1 MEGFF
6 VTISE
11 AACLGVSLALSGFSF
26 YLYKKSRTTI
36 DKLNN
41 APRLP
46 IDKKLKDIL
55 KVTPGACL
63 QYVVIEGGV
72 KPAGKPLIS
81 WYNKENVGVLRR
93 FMVKEHR
100 LLWNGFL
107 RTWTDNER
115 LLHENIEAVPF
126 LLVGLDN
133 TEIRVL
139 SPLQAAG
146 LDMEVTY
153 EKFHQV
159 SHSLGD
165 LMGQYFTG
173 EKPKGQLEIEEM
185 LKVGTNLTGV
195 GELNLDTD
203 GTLSLR
209 PPSNGSQY
217 FLTPADFDTLQGE
230 NEDIAFWWKVLA
242 ITSALAGAAIIFW
255 AGLRYYR
262 HLKALREQERERR
275 EFNRLQINVP
285 DQDNLQD
292 VAMCVICLS
301 QPRNCVLLDCG
312 HVCCCHTCYQALPQQ
327 YCPICRQRIVR
338 VLPLYQ
344 V

>member
-1 MEGFF
+1 MISATPFF
-6 VTISE
+6 
-11 AACLGVSLALSGFSF
+11 F
-26 YLYKKSRTTI
+26 
-36 DKLNN
+36 
-41 APRLP
+41 
-46 IDKKLKDIL
+46 
-55 KVTPGACL
+55 
-63 QYVVIEGGV
+63 
-72 KPAGKPLIS
+72 
-81 WYNKENVGVLRR
+81 
-93 FMVKEHR
+93 
-100 LLWNGFL
+100 
-107 RTWTDNER
+107 
-115 LLHENIEAVPF
+115 
-126 LLVGLDN
+126 
-133 TEIRVL
+133 
-139 SPLQAAG
+139 
-146 LDMEVTY
+146 
-153 EKFHQV
+153 
-159 SHSLGD
+159 
-165 LMGQYFTG
+165 
-173 EKPKGQLEIEEM
+173 
-185 LKVGTNLTGV
+185 KVGTNLTGV

-262 HLKALREQERERR
+262 HLKDLREQERERR

-292 VAMCVICLS
+292 MAMCVICLS